1 MKEELPDSTEADAKL
16 GKVVVRVEGVK
27 VGQSPLVARMGYREA
42 PLGDRVWY
50 TVEGFF
56 E

>member
-1 MKEELPDSTEADAKL
+1 LKEELPDSAEAGAKL
-16 GKVVVRVEGVK
+16 GKVVVRVEGEK
-27 VGQSPLVARMGYREA
+27 VGQSPLAARMGYREA

-50 TVEGFF
+50 TGEGFF

>member
-1 MKEELPDSTEADAKL
+1 LKEELPDSAEAGAKL
-16 GKVVVRVEGVK
+16 GEVVVRVDGK
-27 VGQSPLVARMGYREA
+27 KLGQSPLVPRMGYREA
-42 PLGDRVWY
+42 PLDDRVWY